1 MAPKKLQKA
10 ASLAG
15 LFFLF
20 AVLVWSAVLLGL
32 YSWNVRIETQQTS
45 ENALHEARAFFEEIV
60 TTRYWNALHGGVYVP
75 ISEKTVP
82 NPYLDIPDR
91 DITTTEGRRLTKIN
105 PAYMTRQIGEI
116 AAERNQVKF
125 HITSRNPIRPAN
137 APYPWEAAALD
148 TFKEGTPE
156 YAEFVQPAGGETV
169 FRYMAPLWVEGPCLK
184 CHAKQGYRAGDLRGG
199 ISVSINAGPMIA
211 SQKRQIRVLTFTY
224 FIIWLTG
231 VGGILLGRILLQKE
245 ERKRE
250 NLIIQLQDALAE
262 VKKLGGLL
270 PICSSCKKVRDDEG
284 YWHQVESYIMKH
296 SEAEF
301 SHSICPECTRELYPQ
316 FSRDHEEE
324 KK

>member
-199 ISVSINAGPMIA
+199 ISVSINAGPLHTSSSGVPGAGRFSWAGSCFRKKNGKERTSLSSFKMPWPRSRSSA
-211 SQKRQIRVLTFTY
+211 AFSPSALPARRSATMKA
-224 FIIWLTG
+224 TG
-231 VGGILLGRILLQKE
+231 TRW
-245 ERKRE
+245 
-250 NLIIQLQDALAE
+250 
-262 VKKLGGLL
+262 
-270 PICSSCKKVRDDEG
+270 KVT
-284 YWHQVESYIMKH
+284 S
-296 SEAEF
+296 
-301 SHSICPECTRELYPQ
+301 
-316 FSRDHEEE
+316 
-324 KK
+324 